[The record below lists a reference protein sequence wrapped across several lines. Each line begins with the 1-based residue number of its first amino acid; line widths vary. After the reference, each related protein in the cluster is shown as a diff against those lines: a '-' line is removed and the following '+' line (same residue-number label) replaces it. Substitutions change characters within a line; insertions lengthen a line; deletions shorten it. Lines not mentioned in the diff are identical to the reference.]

1 MRGRVICIAALVALL
16 ATTGAS
22 AALIRIQPRA
32 GEVAVPQVRAGHLWI
47 PPQQSSHRIRV
58 IATLRLPPLA
68 AARGGSFAFAGPFRR
83 LDVQAASSKAYLATL
98 AKAQAVAVAQVKA
111 AIPAARIQER
121 YRILLD
127 GFTVNL
133 PVAKLPTL
141 RKLGVVHRLYPSLQ
155 YTENLNRSPAIIG
168 ATQFTAATGATGAG
182 IKVGVVDDGIDET
195 NPFFNPAGYQYPA
208 GFPKGGLKWTTP
220 KVIVARAYPGP
231 GSGRAGRLPV
241 DAKASFHATH
251 VSGIIAGNA
260 NTTAPAGH
268 DHPLTTGLSG
278 VAPRAWLG
286 NYRVFNAPTPIGN
299 VANTPEIVKAF
310 EDAVADG
317 MDVINF
323 SGGGPQTD
331 PINDAMYEAVT
342 NVVNAGAVPVIS
354 AGNDREDF
362 GLGTA
367 GSPSTAPDAIS
378 VAAVSNSQVFSPALS
393 VTAPNAPASLAH
405 VGFQP
410 AGGVLTPVSWQTA
423 NETLIDVGSLTDSQG
438 RPVNPKLC
446 GTDPTDPSGP
456 TTPLR
461 GTPLKG
467 AIALVNRGDCAFVS
481 KAGRA
486 AAAGAIGIV
495 VVDNRAGEANPIP
508 IQLQVPAGMIG
519 QADAATLR
527 AYLATTG
534 GRTTIRISRSF
545 EDIPTGRS
553 GVITSFSSAG
563 PTAYEHAM
571 KPDLA
576 APGGAILS
584 ATLPNA
590 GGPFAVFDGTSMSAP
605 HVSGAAALL
614 LQRHPD
620 WTPHQIKSALMST
633 AGAAWGDSARTQEA
647 SVLLEGAGLINV
659 QAADSPRIFTD
670 PGSLSYGSIHPA
682 SRAAS
687 RTLLLAVQD
696 AGGGAGTWSV
706 TVQPQSASDG
716 TAVDAPPLVTV
727 PPGGTTTLAVNARAA
742 QGAPTGDDYGFLLL
756 KQGAVTRRIPY
767 GFFVSTPQLA
777 LDTAPRP
784 IAKLQ
789 VGTTGVGADRVDV
802 YRWPGSPFGPPAT
815 YTGQQVDEGGAERL
829 YSMHMEEPVVN
840 FGAAVVASSPGSLVD
855 PWLLGS
861 VDENDVQGYAGTP
874 VNVNSF
880 MFNYQ
885 ADVGAAGAVFARPK
899 TYYFSVDSPTLPD
912 VNETVGGQYLLRS
925 WVNDVTPPVASLVT
939 RKVAAG
945 RPTLVVRIH
954 DPQPKPRSE
963 SGIDP
968 TSIVLAYRNVLLA
981 ASAYDSTS
989 GLAVFGMPAQAPPI
1003 PAKAIPAII
1012 VASDFQESK
1021 NIVTPGGSILPNT
1034 TFHRVTIRG
1043 TAGAAATWIYPHANA
1058 CLGPEAKLVV
1068 AASAVG
1074 KVTGVTFAYDGHPIV
1089 TATQANAGLYA
1100 ATWLTSRSPLG
1111 RHTLTATVVSAGGQ
1125 RATTKRAARVCSR
1138 KS

>member
-1 MRGRVICIAALVALL
+1 MAA
-16 ATTGAS
+16 TSAS
-22 AALIRIQPRA
+22 AAFVRIQPRVRA
-32 GEVAVPQVRAGHLWI
+32 GEVGVPRLRAGQLWI
-47 PPQQSSHRIRV
+47 PPQQSAHRTRV

-68 AARGGSFAFAGPFRR
+68 AARGSSFAFAGPFRR

-133 PVAKLPTL
+133 PVAKLPVL
-141 RKLGVVHRLYPSLQ
+141 RKLGAVHRIYPSLE

-182 IKVGVVDDGIDET
+182 IKVGVVDDGIDAT
-195 NPFFNPAGYQYPA
+195 NPFFNPAGYQYPV

-241 DAKASFHATH
+241 DPKASFHATH
-251 VSGIIAGNA
+251 VAGIIAGNA
-260 NTTAPAGH
+260 NTTAPAGR

-278 VAPRAWLG
+278 VAPRAYLG

-310 EDAVADG
+310 EDAVTDG
-317 MDVINF
+317 MNVINF

-331 PINDAMYEAVT
+331 PINDAMYEAVA
-342 NVVNAGAVPVIS
+342 NVVNAGVVPVIS

-362 GLGTA
+362 GLGTT

-378 VAAVSNSQVFSPALS
+378 VAAVSNSQVFSPAVS
-393 VTAPNAPASLAH
+393 VTAPGAPVSLAH
-405 VGFQP
+405 IGFQP
-410 AGGVLTPVSWQTA
+410 AGGVLTPAAWQTA
-423 NETLIDVGSLTDSQG
+423 NETLVDVGSLTDSQG
-438 RPVNPKLC
+438 RPVDRKLC
-446 GTDPTDPSGP
+446 GTDPTNPSGP

-467 AIALVNRGDCAFVS
+467 AIALIDRGACTFAS

-486 AAAGAIGIV
+486 VAAGAIGVI

-508 IQLQVPAGMIG
+508 IRLQVPSGMIG

-527 AYLATTG
+527 GYLSTTG
-534 GRTTIRISRSF
+534 GRTTIRISRTF

-553 GVITSFSSAG
+553 GVVTSFSSAG
-563 PTAYEHAM
+563 PTAYEHTM

-584 ATLPNA
+584 STLPSA

-614 LQRHPD
+614 LQRHPT
-620 WTPHQIKSALMST
+620 WTPHQVKSALMST
-633 AGAAWGDSARTQEA
+633 AGAAWGDSARTKEA

-659 QAADSPRIFTD
+659 QAADNPKIFTD
-670 PGSLSYGSIHPA
+670 PGSLSYGYLRPA
-682 SRAAS
+682 PRAAS
-687 RTLLLAVQD
+687 STLLLAVQD

-706 TVQPQSASDG
+706 TVQPQSASTG
-716 TAVDAPPLVTV
+716 TAIDAPPVVTV
-727 PPGGTTTLAVNARAA
+727 PPGGTTTLAVTARAT
-742 QGAPTGDDYGFLLL
+742 QGAPTGDDYGFVLL
-756 KQGAVTRRIPY
+756 KQGPVTRRIPY
-767 GFFVSTPQLA
+767 GFFISTPQLA
-777 LDTAPRP
+777 LGSPPKP
-784 IAKLQ
+784 IARLQ
-789 VGTTGVGADRVDV
+789 IGTTGTGADRVDV

-815 YTGQQVDEGGAERL
+815 YTGQQMDEGGAERL
-829 YSMHMEEPVVN
+829 YSMHVEEPVVN
-840 FGAAVVASSPGSLVD
+840 FGAAVVASSPGSIVD

-880 MFNYQ
+880 MFNYEV
-885 ADVGAAGAVFARPK
+885 DVGAAGAVFARPK
-899 TYYFSVDSPTLPD
+899 TYYIAVDSPTIPD
-912 VNETVGGQYLLRS
+912 FDATVGGEYVLRS

-954 DPQPKPRSE
+954 DPQPTPGSE

-989 GLAVFGMPAQAPPI
+989 GLAVFGMPANAPPI
-1003 PAKAIPAII
+1003 PARKMPAVV

-1021 NIVTPGGSILPNT
+1021 NIVTPGGSVLPNT

-1043 TAGAAATWIYPHANA
+1043 TTGAAGTWIFPRKNQ

-1068 AASAVG
+1068 AASSVG
-1074 KVTGVTFAYDGHPIV
+1074 KVKGVSFASDGHPIV
-1089 TATQANAGLYA
+1089 TARQANAGLYA
-1100 ATWLTSRSPLG
+1100 ATWLTSRSHLG
-1111 RHTLTATVVSAGGQ
+1111 RHTLTATVIGTRG
-1125 RATTKRAARVCSR
+1125 RHATITRVARVCTR
-1138 KS
+1138 KG